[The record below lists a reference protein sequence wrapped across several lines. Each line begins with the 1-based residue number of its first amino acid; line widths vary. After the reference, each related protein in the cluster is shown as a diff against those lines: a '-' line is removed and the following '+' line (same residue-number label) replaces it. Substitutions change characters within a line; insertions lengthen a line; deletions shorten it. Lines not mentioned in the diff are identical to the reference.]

1 MVWGAGVGGGL
12 AAESLGLSRVTC
24 RRSSPSP
31 APSQRISP
39 TLTPLPRKPSFSQ
52 RHRAEVREEKRVP
65 LTERG

>member
-12 AAESLGLSRVTC
+12 AAESLGLSRVAR

-52 RHRAEVREEKRVP
+52 TSGQGPGGEEGP
-65 LTERG
+65 PH